1 MFITNESA
9 TTLKEVTQF
18 VPNLDY
24 IDLASLLHAI
34 AESIRQGQSLGDSL
48 EESSIDIKGITD
60 DGCGLLPHI
69 QDVRDEM
76 ELISLA
82 SFCTAHLMQA
92 YRCI

>member
-1 MFITNESA
+1 MFITDENV
-9 TTLKEVTQF
+9 TTLKQVTQF

-24 IDLASLLHAI
+24 IDLASLLAAI

-69 QDVRDEM
+69 KDVRDEM

-82 SFCTAHLMQA
+82 SLCTAHLMQA

>member
-1 MFITNESA
+1 MFITDESVTA
-9 TTLKEVTQF
+9 LKEVTQF
-18 VPNLDY
+18 IPNLDY
-24 IDLASLLHAI
+24 IDLASLLAAI
-34 AESIRQGQSLGDSL
+34 AESIRQGQSLGNSL
-48 EESSIDIKGITD
+48 EESNIDIKGITD

-82 SFCTAHLMQA
+82 TFCTAHLMQA

>member
-1 MFITNESA
+1 MFITDETV

-24 IDLASLLHAI
+24 IDLASLLCAI

-48 EESSIDIKGITD
+48 EESNIDIEGITD
-60 DGCGLLPHI
+60 DGCGLLPHL
-69 QDVRDEM
+69 QDVKDEM